1 LCGGSSSKCKCTR
14 IQSERT
20 QSAHIIKQRYT
31 PRYAALDAHAS
42 WFVAVSP
49 NAGLFEANSVA
60 QSATR
65 PSFLGRLFAPKVKV
79 LPAQPTAKGFSAIFH
94 TTALP
99 LSWSNSTKT
108 WAHCLRLMNNEA
120 RDKCEEVKV
129 SAKHLTHDKDLVLT
143 MDAYK
148 SRIRD
153 QSNVRVV
160 WGDGAHAH
168 KINFKSIHA
177 WHTHSSQTLIYLYI
191 HKDRIAHTRVTML
204 PPCRRRRGVRSGPG

>member
-1 LCGGSSSKCKCTR
+1 M
-14 IQSERT
+14 
-20 QSAHIIKQRYT
+20 IKQTYT
-31 PRYAALDAHAS
+31 SRYAALDAHAS

-49 NAGLFEANSVA
+49 NAGLFGPSSVA

-65 PSFLGRLFAPKVKV
+65 PSFLGRLFTRKVKV
-79 LPAQPTAKGFSAIFH
+79 LPVQPTAKGFSAIFH
-94 TTALP
+94 TTNLP

-129 SAKHLTHDKDLVLT
+129 SAKHLTYDKELVLT

-160 WGDGAHAH
+160 WGDGAQAH
-168 KINFKSIHA
+168 NIKSMHV
-177 WHTHSSQTLIYLYI
+177 WHTHSSLIYLDR
-191 HKDRIAHTRVTML
+191 HKKKMHTCV
-204 PPCRRRRGVRSGPG
+204 